1 MQLAPVQ
8 RGFTLVELAIVMA
21 IAGLMISAVLSMTT
35 TFMEQRDYLES
46 KRRLDVASE
55 ALLGYA
61 ITNGRLPCPAIAGSQ
76 GLESP
81 STASS
86 GTACTGNFNGYLP
99 AATIGFQ
106 PTNSAGLGIDA
117 WGNPIRYAVASA
129 VTAAVGSSCTGTGTP
144 PPFTHKDTLKNN
156 GITCVPNDLDVICS
170 VSAQGSAGNPSN
182 TCYASIRVVAQNT
195 AVYVVFSTGK
205 NGSSTSGNG
214 ADETANIDGNS
225 TFVLRTPSDS
235 GADYG
240 NYDDLMVV
248 MPVGVLYGKLMSA
261 GLLP

>member
-1 MQLAPVQ
+1 MQLTSVQ

-21 IAGLMISAVLSMTT
+21 IAGLMIAAALNMSA
-35 TFMEQRDYLES
+35 TFMEQRDYAES

-55 ALLGYA
+55 ALLGYVIA
-61 ITNGRLPCPAIAGSQ
+61 NGRLPCPAIAGSQ
-76 GLESP
+76 GLEDPPGAPTGS
-81 STASS
+81 
-86 GTACTGNFNGYLP
+86 ACTSNFNGYLP

-129 VTAAVGSSCTGTGTP
+129 VTPATGSTCTGTTP
-144 PPFTHKDTLKNN
+144 HFTYQTNLKAN
-156 GITCVPNDLDVICS
+156 GISCVPNDLDVICS
-170 VSAQGSAGNPSN
+170 VHSQGSAGNPSN
-182 TCYASIRVVAQNT
+182 TCYSSIRVVAQNT
-195 AVYVVFSTGK
+195 AAYVVFSTGK
-205 NGSSTSGNG
+205 NGATSSGYG
-214 ADETANIDGNS
+214 ADETENVNGDS

-240 NYDDLMVV
+240 TYDDLMVV

>member
-21 IAGLMISAVLSMTT
+21 IAGIMIAAALNMSV
-35 TFMEQRDYLES
+35 TFMEQRDYAES

-55 ALLGYA
+55 ALLGFA
-61 ITNGRLPCPAIAGSQ
+61 ISNGRLPCPAIAGSQ

-81 STASS
+81 SNAST
-86 GTACTGNFNGYLP
+86 GAACTGNFNGYLP

-129 VTAAVGSSCTGTGTP
+129 VTPATGSTCTGTLP
-144 PPFTHKDTLKNN
+144 HFTYSTYLKSN
-156 GITCVPNDLDVICS
+156 GITCLPNDLDVICS
-170 VSAQGSAGNPSN
+170 TSAQGSAGNPSN

-214 ADETANIDGNS
+214 ADESANIDGNS